1 MQIQKVKLGS
11 SDVKEIY
18 FDSFPKNERMPFP
31 MMVVMS
37 KLWNTEF
44 LAFYDNDKL
53 CGFIYLAHN
62 RKVVFVMFFCGR

>member
-18 FDSFPKNERMPFP
+18 FDSFPENERMPFP
-31 MMVVMS
+31 MMVAMS

-44 LAFYDNDKL
+44 LAFL
-53 CGFIYLAHN
+53 
-62 RKVVFVMFFCGR
+62 